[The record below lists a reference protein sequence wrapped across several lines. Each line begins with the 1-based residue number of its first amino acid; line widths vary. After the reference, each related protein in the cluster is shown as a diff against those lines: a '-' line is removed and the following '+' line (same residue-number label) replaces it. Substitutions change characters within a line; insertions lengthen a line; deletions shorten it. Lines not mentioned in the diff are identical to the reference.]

1 MTTSKSFSNAPI
13 YMFNIERWQE
23 IFQAIGQNKLRTFLT
38 GISVASGIFILVILL
53 GAGKGLQNGIEKQF
67 ERDAAGI
74 IEVWTGTTSKEY
86 KGLNPGR
93 EIKFHNSDYDMSLQK
108 FGPKLDK
115 KAATY
120 NQWNGSI
127 VYGKE
132 TGNFMFRGVYPDYQF
147 IENAS
152 MKTGRFINANDI
164 ANNEKVAVI
173 GEKMRLD
180 LFKDKSAMGE
190 QITVNGIPFKVI
202 GVFTDPAGER
212 EEARIYMPISTMQ
225 KVYGGGDELSNLFYT
240 LKKTDDYDKALA
252 ESLAFSKQLGDML
265 KSKNSVAPD
274 DESALGIHNS
284 VEDAKKFYDLNLYIR
299 LFFWWVGICTI
310 IAGVV
315 GVSNIM
321 LIIVK
326 ERTKE
331 IGIRKAL
338 GASPISIIGMIL
350 HESIFITTIAGFTG
364 LLMSLLLL
372 EIVGP
377 MIDSEYFLNPE
388 VDFNIAIATLIL
400 LIVAG
405 ALAGFFPAYR
415 AAKIKPIIAL
425 RDE

>member
-1 MTTSKSFSNAPI
+1 
-13 YMFNIERWQE
+13 MFNIERWQE
-23 IFQAIGQNKLRTFLT
+23 IFEAIAKNRLRTMLT

-53 GAGKGLQNGIEKQF
+53 GAGRGLQNGIEKQF
-67 ERDAAGI
+67 ERDAAGL
-74 IEVWTGTTSKEY
+74 IEVYTGVTSKEY

-93 EIKFHNSDYDMSLQK
+93 RITLHNSDYDLALQK
-108 FGPKLDK
+108 YGSVLDK
-115 KAATY
+115 KSASHNNWSTV
-120 NQWNGSI
+120 I

-132 TGNFMFRGVYPDYQF
+132 TGTYQFRGILPDHQA
-147 IENAS
+147 IEN
-152 MKTGRFINANDI
+152 MTIIEGRFVNFNDVR
-164 ANNEKVAVI
+164 NFEKVAVI
-173 GEKMRLD
+173 GAKISND
-180 LFKDKSAMGE
+180 LFKGKSPVGA
-190 QITVNGIPFKVI
+190 QVTINGIPFKII

-212 EEARIYMPISTMQ
+212 EESRAYIPMATTQ
-225 KVYGGGDELSNLFYT
+225 KVFGGGDSINNLFYT
-240 LKKTDDYDKALA
+240 MKKYENYDQALAASNKFKSGLEQLLKAKKTI
-252 ESLAFSKQLGDML
+252 
-265 KSKNSVAPD
+265 APD
-274 DESALGIHNS
+274 DTSAIGIHNS
-284 VEDAKKFYDLNLYIR
+284 VENAKQFYDLNLYIR

-338 GASPISIIGMIL
+338 GAPPISIIGMIL
-350 HESIFITTIAGFTG
+350 HESIFITTIAGFVG

-377 MIDSEYFLNPE
+377 MITSEYFINPQ
-388 VDFNIAIATLIL
+388 VDFNIAITTLVL
-400 LIVAG
+400 LVVAG

>member
-1 MTTSKSFSNAPI
+1 
-13 YMFNIERWQE
+13 MFNIERWQE
-23 IFQAIGQNKLRTFLT
+23 IFEAIGKNRLRTFLT

-53 GAGKGLQNGIEKQF
+53 GVGRGLQNGIEKQF

-74 IEVWTGTTSKEY
+74 IEVWSNVTTKEY

-93 EIKFHNSDYDMSLQK
+93 RIQFHNSDYEMSVQK
-108 FGPKLDK
+108 FGPKLEK
-115 KAATY
+115 KASTY
-120 NQWNGSI
+120 NFWNGA
-127 VYGKE
+127 VAYGKE
-132 TGNFMFRGVYPDYQF
+132 TGNYQYRGVFPDYQF

-152 MKTGRFINANDI
+152 MKEGRFINNSDVAHY
-164 ANNEKVAVI
+164 EKVGVI
-173 GEKMRLD
+173 GEKLRLD
-180 LFKDKSAMGE
+180 LFKDKSPLGK
-190 QITVNGIPFKVI
+190 QITIQGIPFKVI

-212 EEARIYMPISTMQ
+212 EETRIYLPITTTQ
-225 KVYGGGDELSNLFYT
+225 KVFGGGDKISNLFYT
-240 LKKTDDYDKALA
+240 LKKTNNYDEALA
-252 ESLAFSKQLGDML
+252 QSEKFTEDLKQLL
-265 KSKNSVAPD
+265 KGKNTVAPD
-274 DESALGIHNS
+274 DESAIGVHNS
-284 VEDAKKFYDLNLYIR
+284 VVEAKQFYDLNLYIR

-338 GASPISIIGMIL
+338 GASPFSIVSMIL
-350 HESIFITTIAGFTG
+350 HESIFITTIAGFIG

-372 EIVGP
+372 ELAGP
-377 MIDSEYFLNPE
+377 MIKSEYFLNPQ
-388 VDFNIAIATLIL
+388 VDFGVATTTLVL
-400 LIVAG
+400 LVIAG

-415 AAKIKPIIAL
+415 AAKIKPIVAL